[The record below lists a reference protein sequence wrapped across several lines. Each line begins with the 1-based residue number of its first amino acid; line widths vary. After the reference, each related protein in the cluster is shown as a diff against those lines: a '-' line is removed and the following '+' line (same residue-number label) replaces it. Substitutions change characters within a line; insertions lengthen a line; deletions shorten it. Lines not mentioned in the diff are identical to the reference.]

1 MHVPEIPTTSNPHTL
16 HKFPTT
22 KNDSSL
28 YSFVLHIN
36 VAERGLWYCILNYIS
51 RFTLYQLTK
60 ALGILVLG
68 ISQFWVA
75 WSECLNICRM
85 KKSQSRNNVTSIK
98 HLMTPYLQV
107 TVTAII
113 LCTLASVSFCSPL
126 LSEWKMTKR
135 LCELWKT
142 LLRTIS
148 IGFLVTTRHCIIWPS
163 QKVQLNWIEKFKVQY
178 L

>member
-1 MHVPEIPTTSNPHTL
+1 MTDFLITNLQASYQNNGTSFLSSFFIHRLPLQFSCLLAEQL
-16 HKFPTT
+16 HM
-22 KNDSSL
+22 
-28 YSFVLHIN
+28 
-36 VAERGLWYCILNYIS
+36 
-51 RFTLYQLTK
+51 
-60 ALGILVLG
+60 
-68 ISQFWVA
+68 
-75 WSECLNICRM
+75 ECLNICRM

-163 QKVQLNWIEKFKVQY
+163 NRDFLNGLIPCN
-178 L
+178 